1 MDLHYK
7 REVTVGTLVVAG
19 FAAFVIGTMWLKG
32 KDFKTG
38 DHTRIEFSNVGSL
51 KEASPVQVA
60 GVLKGKVQKITLID
74 QDHVIVEISLAKDAQ
89 PRLDAAAS
97 IVSLNLTGDAGVA
110 FRPGLSPAMLPKGQ
124 IIKGTMAPG
133 IGDVM
138 AKLSARG
145 DSILTNIQ
153 HLVDTAM
160 VSQLRATTAAAQQTL
175 LAARRTMEIYGNPNA
190 GPTYELTRTMS
201 QFRELGA
208 RLDSTLA
215 NPALQRALGKSD
227 SLASSLREMS
237 AQFARTSA
245 RLDTILG
252 KIQRGEG
259 SIGKLMTDTTF
270 YQNVA
275 NLTASLDSI
284 LAQIKKDPGKIQL
297 TVPVKIF

>member
-7 REVTVGTLVVAG
+7 REVTVGTLVIVG
-19 FAAFVIGTMWLKG
+19 FAVFILGTMWLKG
-32 KDFKTG
+32 RDFKRG
-38 DHTRIEFSNVGSL
+38 DHTNIEFSNVGSL

-74 QDHVIVEISLAKDAQ
+74 QDHVMVEISLAKDAQ
-89 PRLDAAAS
+89 PHVDAAAT
-97 IVSLNLTGDAGVA
+97 IVSLNLTGDAGIA
-110 FRPGLSPAMLPKGQ
+110 FRPGEAPTMLPSGQ
-124 IIKGTMAPG
+124 VIKGTLAPG
-133 IGDVM
+133 LGDVM

-145 DSILTNIQ
+145 DSILTNVQ

-160 VSQLRATTAAAQQTL
+160 VNQLRATTSAAQQTL
-175 LAARRTMEIYGNPNA
+175 AAARRTMEIYGNPNA

-201 QFRELGA
+201 QFRQLGA

-215 NPALQRALGKSD
+215 NPEFQRALGKSD
-227 SLASSLREMS
+227 SLATSLRDMS
-237 AQFARTSA
+237 TQFARTGA

-252 KIQRGEG
+252 RIQRGEG
-259 SIGKLMTDTTF
+259 SIGKLMTDTAF

-284 LAQIKKDPGKIQL
+284 LVQIKKNPGKIQL